1 MAYAFFVL
9 INNTGA
15 GGHRRRLVKN
25 IGGAKLSPIFNG
37 VRGYNPWKR
46 FLKLLILI
54 GEFSGILLAK
64 LISQILHFELAHSFM
79 QVIAVIFN
87 IS

>member
-25 IGGAKLSPIFNG
+25 IGVPNSPPFLTGFGDITPGKIFE
-37 VRGYNPWKR
+37 
-46 FLKLLILI
+46 IT
-54 GEFSGILLAK
+54 
-64 LISQILHFELAHSFM
+64 
-79 QVIAVIFN
+79 
-87 IS
+87 

>member
-25 IGGAKLSPIFNG
+25 IGGAKLSPFLTGSGDITPGKIFEITYA
-37 VRGYNPWKR
+37 RR
-46 FLKLLILI
+46 
-54 GEFSGILLAK
+54 
-64 LISQILHFELAHSFM
+64 
-79 QVIAVIFN
+79 
-87 IS
+87 

>member
-37 VRGYNPWKR
+37 VRDITPGK
-46 FLKLLILI
+46 I
-54 GEFSGILLAK
+54 
-64 LISQILHFELAHSFM
+64 FE
-79 QVIAVIFN
+79 IT
-87 IS
+87 